1 MCRIKCIY
9 HKDSEKKIF
18 FLIIYI
24 DDILRASS
32 DLSLFYKV
40 KQFLSTQF
48 DMKNMSKVSNGI
60 SIEIKGDRPE
70 GH

>member
-9 HKDSEKKIF
+9 HKDSEKKKN